1 MYYRYESSERKVHRK
16 KEIPNVAENILILLE
31 GKKSDSEYLSYNLM
45 LNSGKKSSHIT
56 RQFFFYSNSC
66 VVRKKILNE
75 NKNNSPLCKL
85 NGRSLAHCHL
95 AAVNIWAHVDWYN
108 AAISN
113 WGNPILVTESTLNVG
128 WGCWTQIWKG
138 RAPFQSTLVVKF
150 CSVLEGKIKIW
161 KIMMY
166 YEQTTDTKSW
176 HTFTWPLSRWAKMTH
191 THTHLLLF

>member
-1 MYYRYESSERKVHRK
+1 MYYRYKSSERKVHRK
-16 KEIPNVAENILILLE
+16 TEIPNVAENILILLE

-66 VVRKKILNE
+66 VVRKKILNK

-113 WGNPILVTESTLNVG
+113 WGNQILVTESTLNVG
-128 WGCWTQIWKG
+128 WGCWTQFWKG
-138 RAPFQSTLVVKF
+138 GHHSSQVWWLNLA
-150 CSVLEGKIKIW
+150 
-161 KIMMY
+161 
-166 YEQTTDTKSW
+166 
-176 HTFTWPLSRWAKMTH
+176 
-191 THTHLLLF
+191 